1 MHMSRM
7 SRSIPGLVP
16 GLLFL
21 LLVVS
26 GSWMFDRNAEPGAA
40 EINEQETPALQDG
53 DIVFQCSVSPQ
64 CQAIQEATH
73 SPYTHCGMVFFE
85 KGIPMVLEAV
95 QPVRIAAW
103 SEWRSRGNGH
113 YVVKRLRG
121 DNALTEED
129 IVTMRAVGQAQLGK
143 PYDARFLMDDE
154 RIYCSELVYKVY
166 RDGAGITVGTVERFG
181 DMDLTRPEA
190 HRVLVQRFGDDP
202 PLEEPVITPASLFR
216 SSLLF
221 TVDSVGAPPNS

>member
-1 MHMSRM
+1 MDRQP
-7 SRSIPGLVP
+7 RTLPGLIP

-21 LLVVS
+21 LLIVL
-26 GSWMFDRNAEPGAA
+26 GSWMFDRHVEQGAA
-40 EINEQETPALQDG
+40 NSTEQEVAVPRDG
-53 DIVFQCSVSPQ
+53 DIVFQCSISPQ

-73 SPYTHCGMVFFE
+73 SPYTHCGLVFFE
-85 KGIPMVLEAV
+85 KGVPMVLEAV

-129 IVTMRAVGQAQLGK
+129 VAAMRAVGAAHLGK
-143 PYDARFLMDDE
+143 PYDAQFLMDDE

-190 HRVLVQRFGDDP
+190 HRVLVQRFGDAP

-216 SSLLF
+216 STLLF